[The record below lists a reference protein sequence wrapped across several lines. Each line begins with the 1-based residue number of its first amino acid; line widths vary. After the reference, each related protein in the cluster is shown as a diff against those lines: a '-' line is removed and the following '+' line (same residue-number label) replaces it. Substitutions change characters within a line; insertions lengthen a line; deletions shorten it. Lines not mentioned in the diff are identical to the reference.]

1 MLPAGLVGH
10 VRLRYLGTSAQK
22 ARLVVDL
29 IRGRR
34 VEEALGTL
42 RFTPKAVAREIL
54 KALDSAVANARVKRP
69 EVDVDRLVVGTA
81 FVDGGPMLKR
91 IRPAP
96 MGRAFRVQ
104 KRMCHVTLGL
114 VETGDGRPAAA
125 ARRPSAKAEGV
136 EPSAKEHAASAAP
149 AGGSRTTHK
158 RHAATRPARKEGPAG
173 GPAKGKARM
182 RGSGS
187 KKGGGG

>member
-10 VRLRYLGTSAQK
+10 VRLRYVGTSAQK
-22 ARLVVDL
+22 ARLVVDM

-69 EVDVDRLVVGTA
+69 DVDVDRLVVGTA
-81 FVDGGPMLKR
+81 FVDGGPSLKR

-96 MGRAFRVQ
+96 MGRAFRIQ
-104 KRMCHVTLGL
+104 RRMCHVTLGL
-114 VETGDGRPAAA
+114 VEIGDGRPAAA
-125 ARRPSAKAEGV
+125 RRTGAKVAT
-136 EPSAKEHAASAAP
+136 PAAKEHAAGAAP
-149 AGGSRTTHK
+149 GAGPRVPHK
-158 RHAATRPARKEGPAG
+158 RGPAHRPSRREGPSG

>member
-10 VRLRYLGTSAQK
+10 ARLRYLGTSAQK
-22 ARLVVDL
+22 ARLVVDM

-54 KALDSAVANARVKRP
+54 KVLDSAVANARVKKP

-81 FVDGGPMLKR
+81 FVDGGPSLKR

-125 ARRPSAKAEGV
+125 RRPAAKAGAA
-136 EPSAKEHAASAAP
+136 PAAKEHGGEAAAQARTQQKRRAAP
-149 AGGSRTTHK
+149 SRPSGKESSGGSR
-158 RHAATRPARKEGPAG
+158 
-173 GPAKGKARM
+173 PAKSKARM
-182 RGSGS
+182 PGSGS
-187 KKGGGG
+187 KRGGGG

>member
-29 IRGRR
+29 IRGRQ
-34 VEEALGTL
+34 VEEALATL
-42 RFTPKAVAREIL
+42 RYTPKAVSRDIL
-54 KALDSAVANARVKRP
+54 RALDSALANARHKRP
-69 EVDVDRLVVGTA
+69 EVDVDRLRVTTA
-81 FVDGGPMLKR
+81 FVDGGPSLKR

-114 VETGDGRPAAA
+114 EEVGGRAPVGTAPGRTKTQASEPKAGEAKAAA
-125 ARRPSAKAEGV
+125 APAKPRTRSARPSARPDKR
-136 EPSAKEHAASAAP
+136 AP
-149 AGGSRTTHK
+149 KAGG
-158 RHAATRPARKEGPAG
+158 GV
-173 GPAKGKARM
+173 KGQGKM
-182 RGSGS
+182 KGSGS

>member
-42 RFTPKAVAREIL
+42 RFTPKAVARDIL

-81 FVDGGPMLKR
+81 FVDGGPSLKR
-91 IRPAP
+91 VRPAP
-96 MGRAFRVQ
+96 MGRAFRIQ
-104 KRMCHVTLGL
+104 RRMCHVTLGL
-114 VETGDGRPAAA
+114 VETAEGRGGARAARPAA
-125 ARRPSAKAEGV
+125 KAE
-136 EPSAKEHAASAAP
+136 AAP
-149 AGGSRTTHK
+149 AGKEHGGAAAAAPARTPRKTQAAHARPSGKESSGGSR
-158 RHAATRPARKEGPAG
+158 
-173 GPAKGKARM
+173 PAKSKARM
-182 RGSGS
+182 PGSGS
-187 KKGGGG
+187 KRGGGG

>member
-34 VEEALGTL
+34 VEEAMGTL

-69 EVDVDRLVVGTA
+69 EVDVDHLVVGTA
-81 FVDGGPMLKR
+81 FVDGGPSLKR

-114 VETGDGRPAAA
+114 VEARNGRPADRAQ
-125 ARRPSAKAEGV
+125 RPAAKAD
-136 EPSAKEHAASAAP
+136 SAAP
-149 AGGSRTTHK
+149 AGREHGGAAAPARTPRKTKTAHARPSGKESSGGSR
-158 RHAATRPARKEGPAG
+158 
-173 GPAKGKARM
+173 PAKSKARM
-182 RGSGS
+182 PGSGS
-187 KKGGGG
+187 KRGGGG

>member
-10 VRLRYLGTSAQK
+10 VRLRYIGTSAQK

-34 VEEALGTL
+34 VEEAMGTL
-42 RFTPKAVAREIL
+42 RFTPKSVARDIL
-54 KALDSAVANARVKRP
+54 KALDSAVANARVKKP

-81 FVDGGPMLKR
+81 FVDGGPSLKR

-114 VETGDGRPAAA
+114 VETGDGRGA
-125 ARRPSAKAEGV
+125 ARAGRPAAKAEAHG
-136 EPSAKEHAASAAP
+136 KEHGDEAAHQARTPRKSRTAHARP
-149 AGGSRTTHK
+149 SGKESAGGSR
-158 RHAATRPARKEGPAG
+158 
-173 GPAKGKARM
+173 PAKSKARM
-182 RGSGS
+182 PGSGS
-187 KKGGGG
+187 KRGGGG